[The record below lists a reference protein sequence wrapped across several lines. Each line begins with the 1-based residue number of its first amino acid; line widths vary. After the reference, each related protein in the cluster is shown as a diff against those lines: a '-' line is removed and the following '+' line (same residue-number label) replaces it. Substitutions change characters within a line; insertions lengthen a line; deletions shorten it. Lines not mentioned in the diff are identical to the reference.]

1 MKSNFRKI
9 ILSVFVAALFLGQ
22 SGLTMVQGI
31 YLSQY
36 TMENE
41 KFVKHLIEESKKSG
55 VNTFVVD
62 HTRVNAAYSRNIK
75 MVIDNKIDY
84 VARIVIFQDGGTE
97 AHVQSVATWQAPWR
111 LIEDAIAL
119 GVKEVQLDYIR
130 YADEGITAQH
140 KTEKITAIVKWYKEK
155 LKPFNIPVQVD
166 VFGVV
171 AYGPYHKIGQDL
183 VRWAPYIDAVCPM
196 LYPSHFFW
204 DVRYMK
210 NPYGTYIE
218 SLEAL
223 KKQFG
228 GKVPFKVYPY
238 IQAFSL
244 RMSYANMTLP
254 QYIQAQIAGAADGG
268 ADGWYAWNAENK
280 YAALFE
286 ALNNPQPVVK
296 KRLSFSSE
304 SLGQRGKK

>member
-1 MKSNFRKI
+1 MKLISHKFLWI
-9 ILSVFVAALFLGQ
+9 FVSLLFLVQ
-22 SGLTMVQGI
+22 SASSMVQGI

-41 KFVKHLIEESKKSG
+41 KFVRHLIEQSKKAG
-55 VNTFVVD
+55 INTFVVD
-62 HTRVNAAYSRNIK
+62 HTRVSSAYTRNIK
-75 MVIDNKIDY
+75 LVIDNKIDY
-84 VARIVIFQDGGTE
+84 VARIVVFQDGGSE
-97 AHVQSVATWQAPWR
+97 AHVQDTAGWQSRWK
-111 LIEDAIAL
+111 LIEDAVAL
-119 GVKEVQLDYIR
+119 GVKEIQLDYIR
-130 YADEGITAQH
+130 YADEGVTTPR
-140 KTEKITAIVKWYKEK
+140 KTEKITAIVQWFKEK
-155 LKPFNIPVQVD
+155 LKPLNIPLQVD

-183 VRWAPYIDAVCPM
+183 VGWAPHIDAVCPM

-218 SLEAL
+218 SLNAL

-244 RMSYANMTLP
+244 RLSYAKMTLP
-254 QYIQAQIAGAADGG
+254 QYIQAQIAGVVDGG

-280 YAALFE
+280 YAALFD
-286 ALNNPQPVVK
+286 ALNNPQPVE
-296 KRLSFSSE
+296 RTLLHFSTE